1 MAALPRVYQKQFGVN
16 GTSGYF
22 GQFGSKAASAPTNTK
37 DPATIQ
43 SLAAF
48 TNGLQSAVLAGNIP
62 CLEDMNSLFLL
73 GFRQLAYLFEQGVAE
88 YDATTEYN
96 TGAYAKASGV
106 LFVSIADANTGN
118 APASS
123 PTKWTAFADLYGT
136 PTGTVQAYAG
146 SVAPTGWVICD
157 GSAISRST
165 YAKLF
170 ALVGTT
176 YGVGDGS
183 TTFNVP
189 DLRERTAVGYKSGS
203 AEFGTL
209 GRTYG
214 AKTHTLSINE
224 IPSHSHSLACDTNG
238 TSLQNWRARATQNS
252 EDVDIYTNATGGG
265 LAHNNIQP
273 SIALNFIIKV

>member
-1 MAALPRVYQKQFGVN
+1 MAALPRVYQKQFGVD

-22 GQFGSKAASAPTNTK
+22 GQFGSKAASSPTNTK

-43 SLAAF
+43 GLAAF

-106 LFVSIADANTGN
+106 LYVSIADANVGN

-123 PTKWTAFADLYGT
+123 PTKWTAYSDLFGT

-146 SVAPTGWVICD
+146 TSSPKGWLLCD
-157 GSAISRST
+157 GSAVSRTT

-170 ALVGTT
+170 ALIGTT
-176 YGVGDGS
+176 YGAGDGS
-183 TTFNVP
+183 TTFLVP
-189 DLRERTAVGYKSGS
+189 DLRERVPVGYKSGS
-203 AEFGTL
+203 TEFGTL
-209 GRTYG
+209 GATYG
-214 AKTHTLSINE
+214 AKTHTLSISE
-224 IPSHSHSLACDTNG
+224 MPSHSHTVGVYYSEG
-238 TSLQNWRARATQNS
+238 TPDDRPGSNASSTLVNNWQTS
-252 EDVDIYTNATGGG
+252 SSGGDA
-265 LAHNNIQP
+265 AHNNIQP
-273 SIALNFIIKV
+273 SIAMNFIIKV